1 MSYENKHVLRDG
13 RITLYTRHNRPT
25 FHVRL
30 KIEGHRGYI
39 VKSTKRRTLAEA
51 VRVAEDLYDDLRY
64 KVRQGLE
71 ITPHTFNSIWRRWKE
86 ANQNLLSYYRMRYI
100 TGTAE
105 RYFLPYF
112 GDRPIEEISYS
123 VIEGYWTWRINYWD
137 SQEGQ
142 AKIQNAQKSR
152 TTRKKPYK
160 QKLGNVAK
168 VPATKTLQ
176 MEQSALRQIYSWAN
190 RNGIVQNVPEI
201 KSPKTGKP
209 GEISRRPAFEL
220 HEWRKLYQY
229 LRKWVIEDIH
239 SSPSA
244 PDQSPTIQT
253 KRPHSL
259 HRWQRQML
267 RCYVLFMGTSGLR
280 PNEARQ
286 LRWRDVGKI
295 VDENGVEQVLLHI
308 SPTTKTG
315 TRECVPLLS
324 AKAMSRPMLK
334 SAR

>member
-13 RITLYTRHNRPT
+13 RITLYTRNDRST

-30 KIEGHRGYI
+30 KIEGHKGYI

-51 VRVAEDLYDDLRY
+51 VRVAEDHYDDLRY

-71 ITPHTFNSIWRRWKE
+71 IKPHTFNSMWRRWKE
-86 ANQNLLSYYRMRYI
+86 ANQNLISFYRMRYL

-112 GDRPIEEISYS
+112 EDRAIEDISHS
-123 VIEGYWTWRINYWD
+123 VIEAYWTWRINYWSSHD
-137 SQEGQ
+137 GQ
-142 AKIQNAQKSR
+142 AKIENAQKSR
-152 TTRKKPYK
+152 TTRKRPYK

-176 MEQSALRQIYSWAN
+176 MEQSALRQIFSWAN

-201 KSPKTGKP
+201 RAPKTSKP
-209 GEISRRPAFEL
+209 GTISRRPAFEL
-220 HEWRKLYQY
+220 HEWRQLYQY
-229 LRKWVIEDIH
+229 LRKWAMADEQ
-239 SSPSA
+239 SSPANSN
-244 PDQSPTIQT
+244 SILFVT
-253 KRPHSL
+253 KRTHSL

-286 LRWRDVGKI
+286 LRWRDQI
-295 VDENGVEQVLLHI
+295 IFFSNC
-308 SPTTKTG
+308 
-315 TRECVPLLS
+315 RF
-324 AKAMSRPMLK
+324 
-334 SAR
+334 